1 MSTYKIT
8 NVSNL
13 LGKREASY
21 NSILN
26 IEYVKEMSK
35 LNKEL
40 KPGEIMY
47 MTTSTLPMSVHRLR
61 TKGLI
66 TVIEINGKEAEEA
79 TKPKVNTMTTTE
91 KNEEEKK
98 HIHTVK
104 KKDRK
109 SSKDESSE

>member
-21 NSILN
+21 NSTLS

-35 LNKEL
+35 LKNEL
-40 KPGEIMY
+40 KPGETMY
-47 MTTSTLPMSVHRLR
+47 MTTPTLPMSVHRLR

-66 TVIEINGKEAEEA
+66 NVIEINGKEAETA

-91 KNEEEKK
+91 KAEDEKK
-98 HIHTVK
+98 QASHATKQKGK
-104 KKDRK
+104 K
-109 SSKDESSE
+109 SKEELSE